1 MIYISKY
8 LTARNL
14 IGICILFVS
23 GILHTETVD
32 DQVTLPRLYIESPHN
47 GALVQS
53 PVEVVFG
60 LKGME
65 LAPAG
70 TYAPDTGHHHLI
82 IDNDLPDLAMPIPSN
97 NNYLHFG
104 KAQDRVLLD
113 LEPGMHT
120 LQLLL
125 GDGSHIPHQSPLIS
139 EKIAITIG
147 P

>member
-1 MIYISKY
+1 MIDISKF
-8 LTARNL
+8 LP
-14 IGICILFVS
+14 IQHCISIFILFFS
-23 GILHTETVD
+23 GIVSA
-32 DQVTLPRLYIESPHN
+32 VAPRVYIEAPEN

-53 PVEVVFG
+53 PVEIVFA
-60 LKGME
+60 LDGME

-70 TYAPDTGHHHLI
+70 IYATDTGHHHLI
-82 IDNDLPDLAMPIPSN
+82 IDNELPDLGMPIPSDN
-97 NNYLHFG
+97 NHLHFG

-113 LEPGMHT
+113 LEPGLHT

-139 EKIAITIG
+139 EKIEIRII

>member
-1 MIYISKY
+1 MVYKSKFFPAQHFIKI
-8 LTARNL
+8 L
-14 IGICILFVS
+14 ILFFS
-23 GILHTETVD
+23 GIVSAAA
-32 DQVTLPRLYIESPHN
+32 PRVYIESPEN

-53 PVEVVFG
+53 PVEIVFA
-60 LKGME
+60 LDGME

-70 TYAPDTGHHHLI
+70 TYATDTGHHHLI
-82 IDNDLPDLAMPIPSN
+82 IDNELPDLGMPIPSDN
-97 NNYLHFG
+97 NHLHFG

-113 LEPGMHT
+113 LEPGLHT

-139 EKIAITIG
+139 EKIEIRII

>member
-1 MIYISKY
+1 MVYKSKF
-8 LTARNL
+8 LPAQHFIN
-14 IGICILFVS
+14 IFILFFS
-23 GILHTETVD
+23 GIVSAAT
-32 DQVTLPRLYIESPHN
+32 PRVYIESPEN

-53 PVEVVFG
+53 PVEIVFA
-60 LKGME
+60 LDGME

-70 TYAPDTGHHHLI
+70 TYATNTGHHHLI
-82 IDNDLPDLAMPIPSN
+82 IDNELPDLGMPIPSDN
-97 NNYLHFG
+97 NHLHFG

-113 LEPGMHT
+113 LEPGLHT

-139 EKIAITIG
+139 EKIEIRII

>member
-1 MIYISKY
+1 MVYKSKF
-8 LTARNL
+8 LPAQHFIN
-14 IGICILFVS
+14 IFILFFS
-23 GILHTETVD
+23 GIVSAAA
-32 DQVTLPRLYIESPHN
+32 PRVYIESPEN

-53 PVEVVFG
+53 PVEIVFA
-60 LKGME
+60 LEGME

-70 TYAPDTGHHHLI
+70 TYANNTGHHHLI
-82 IDNDLPDLAMPIPSN
+82 IDNELPDLGMPIPSDN
-97 NNYLHFG
+97 KHLHFG

-125 GDGSHIPHQSPLIS
+125 GDGSHIPHQPPLIS